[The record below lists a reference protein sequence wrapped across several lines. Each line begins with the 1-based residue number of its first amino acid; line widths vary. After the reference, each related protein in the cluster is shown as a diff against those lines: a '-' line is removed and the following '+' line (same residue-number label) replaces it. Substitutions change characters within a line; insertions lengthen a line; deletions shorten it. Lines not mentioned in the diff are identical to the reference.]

1 MKYDLII
8 RPEARSDLLDAFHW
22 YQNQRTGLGYDFRL
36 CVDEVVS
43 KIQRNPLIHK
53 VIDDGIRRS
62 VTRRFPYG
70 VFYIVENKRIIVLA
84 VLHARQ
90 EPEKWKRRI

>member
-1 MKYDLII
+1 MKYGLII
-8 RPEARSDLLDAFHW
+8 RPEARADLLDAFHW
-22 YQNQRTGLGYDFRL
+22 YQDRRDGLGYDFKL
-36 CVDEVVS
+36 CVDEVFT

-53 VIDDGIRRS
+53 VIRDGIRRS

-70 VFYIVENKRIIVLA
+70 VFYIVENETIIVLA

-90 EPEKWKRRI
+90 DPVKWQKRI

>member
-8 RPEARSDLLDAFHW
+8 RPEARADLLDAFHW
-22 YQNQRTGLGYDFRL
+22 YQSRRDGLGYDFKL
-36 CVDEVVS
+36 CVDEVIA

-53 VIDDGIRRS
+53 VIKDGIRRS
-62 VTRRFPYG
+62 VIRRFPYG
-70 VFYIVENKRIIVLA
+70 VFYVVGNKRIIVLA

-90 EPEKWKRRI
+90 DPAKWKNRI

>member
-8 RPEARSDLLDAFHW
+8 RPEARADLLDAFHW
-22 YQNQRTGLGYDFRL
+22 HQDRRAGLGYDFKL
-36 CVDEVVS
+36 CVDEVIS

-53 VIDDGIRRS
+53 VIKDGIRLS

-70 VFYIVENKRIIVLA
+70 VFYIVENKRIIFLA
-84 VLHARQ
+84 VLHSRQ
-90 EPEKWKRRI
+90 DPAKWQKRI

>member
-8 RPEARSDLLDAFHW
+8 RPEARADLLDAFHW
-22 YQNQRTGLGYDFRL
+22 YQKRRDGLGYDFKL
-36 CVDEVVS
+36 CVDEVIA

-53 VIDDGIRRS
+53 VIEDGIRRS

-70 VFYIVENKRIIVLA
+70 VFYVVDNGKIIVLA

-90 EPEKWKRRI
+90 DPAKWKKRI

>member
-8 RPEARSDLLDAFHW
+8 RPEARADLLDAFHW
-22 YQNQRTGLGYDFRL
+22 YQSQRAGLGYDFKL
-36 CVDEVVS
+36 CVDEVIS

-53 VIDDGIRRS
+53 VIESGIRRS
-62 VTRRFPYG
+62 ITRRFPYG
-70 VFYIVENKRIIVLA
+70 VFYVVENERIIVLA

-90 EPEKWKRRI
+90 DPLKWKKRV

>member
-8 RPEARSDLLDAFHW
+8 RPEARTDLLDAFHW
-22 YQNQRTGLGYDFRL
+22 YQSRRDRLGYDFKL
-36 CVDEVVS
+36 CVDEVIA

-53 VIDDGIRRS
+53 VIKDGIRRS

-70 VFYIVENKRIIVLA
+70 VFYVVDSERITILA

-90 EPEKWKRRI
+90 NPAKRKNRI